1 MKQSFEKFL
10 KDNDFLP
17 YSNWDSFPLSHEIP
31 KDETEANRNFKEI
44 KNKVN
49 RKSGLY
55 VYEKDGRILYVGKAR
70 SLFGRIKSHY
80 IESYIEVSGDT
91 KKKSKFGANLW
102 HRFFSE
108 NRGMVTIYWK
118 ELKEEKER
126 QIIEKMLELVLLQ
139 SIEFEEFKRKCKE
152 GN

>member
-1 MKQSFEKFL
+1 L
-10 KDNDFLP
+10 KV
-17 YSNWDSFPLSHEIP
+17 E
-31 KDETEANRNFKEI
+31 
-44 KNKVN
+44 
-49 RKSGLY
+49 G
-55 VYEKDGRILYVGKAR
+55 
-70 SLFGRIKSHY
+70 FGFGFGDKTSPQQQQI
-80 IESYIEVSGDT
+80 SGDT

-102 HRFFSE
+102 YRFFSE